1 MSANF
6 YDNSG
11 KMVGIDCHKY
21 WALPPPPS
29 GTLMP
34 LWPHAVAI
42 AFPSEFSKAYLR
54 TASILAESRKMI
66 AGGFDNGPVWVHAF
80 WPTPPPHPMEGPLY
94 SLILATST
102 STAQLTV
109 SSVTGEG
116 NALAT
121 CIFGFWGL
129 NVNCFEP
136 MDMPSGHVIVISTV
150 KTSPTLGDYIGA
162 IVGWLVNA
170 GVNYKIG
177 LKLDKLKK
185 LAIAIVKNILRF
197 IQDILKA
204 IFPFFSKIIDFGGSL
219 ASFAQQFAD
228 WMNQQAER
236 MWRELHGH

>member
-1 MSANF
+1 
-6 YDNSG
+6 
-11 KMVGIDCHKY
+11 
-21 WALPPPPS
+21 
-29 GTLMP
+29 
-34 LWPHAVAI
+34 
-42 AFPSEFSKAYLR
+42 
-54 TASILAESRKMI
+54 
-66 AGGFDNGPVWVHAF
+66 
-80 WPTPPPHPMEGPLY
+80 
-94 SLILATST
+94 
-102 STAQLTV
+102 
-109 SSVTGEG
+109 
-116 NALAT
+116 
-121 CIFGFWGL
+121 
-129 NVNCFEP
+129 
-136 MDMPSGHVIVISTV
+136 MPSGHVIVISTV